1 MRRTAALLIAAAAA
15 ASLATSSP
23 ASASLYC
30 SDLGPVPGYGPVCT
44 VKCVLGSTEV
54 PPEVNPKDPIGT
66 VADIVLIVCPA

>member
-44 VKCVLGSTEV
+44 VKCVLGAD
-54 PPEVNPKDPIGT
+54 PEVNPKDVGAT
-66 VADIVLIVCPA
+66 LRSLIVVCPA